1 MFAADDVSDNSNSD
15 QIKTVFQNTQGKKS
29 IDVYW
34 IADDGGEPTE
44 VLFFLFS
51 PCPVLSS
58 SVAINKQ
65 TNNGKK
71 LEESLQFILLINKQK
86 NK

>member
-44 VLFFLFS
+44 VLFFLFF
-51 PCPVLSS
+51 PPVLPG

-65 TNNGKK
+65 TNNRKK
-71 LEESLQFILLINKQK
+71 S
-86 NK
+86 

>member
-44 VLFFLFS
+44 VLFFLFFS
-51 PCPVLSS
+51 LSCPARQRS
-58 SVAINKQ
+58 NK
-65 TNNGKK
+65 
-71 LEESLQFILLINKQK
+71 
-86 NK
+86 

>member
-15 QIKTVFQNTQGKKS
+15 QIKTVFQSTQGKKS

-44 VLFFLFS
+44 VLFFLFF
-51 PCPVLSS
+51 PPVLSS

-71 LEESLQFILLINKQK
+71 KVRGVSSVYSSNK
-86 NK
+86 